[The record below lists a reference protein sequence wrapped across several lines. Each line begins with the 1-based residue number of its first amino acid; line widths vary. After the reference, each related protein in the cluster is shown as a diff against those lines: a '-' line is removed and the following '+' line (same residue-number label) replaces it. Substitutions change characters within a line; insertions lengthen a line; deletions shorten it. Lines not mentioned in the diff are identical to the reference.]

1 MATLCGAPSWLSN
14 LSWKALPA
22 GTLTSVVTNLMSLAT
37 IAGAFGSTEAA
48 GPAGWS
54 ALVFPQ
60 AAATSAT
67 AASAMVATSRFI
79 VRVPQAAGAG
89 LRSWPTFDRPSAT
102 SRRTTLTGLPSARR
116 KSTASR
122 KIRLTSMALARYAVS

>member
-1 MATLCGAPSWLSN
+1 M
-14 LSWKALPA
+14 PA

-48 GPAGWS
+48 GAPAWS

-67 AASAMVATSRFI
+67 AASATVAMKRCI
-79 VRVPQAAGAG
+79 DPVPQAAGAG
-89 LRSWPTFDRPSAT
+89 LRSEVTLDRPSAT

-116 KSTASR
+116 KSTTSR
-122 KIRLTSMALARYAVS
+122 KIRETSMALAR